1 MTDRKN
7 IFSDEQAEQIENICK
22 RLQYSVTQIQIINWL
37 RNFEKEESNIALRVL
52 NSLRYFTIP
61 DIIYEF
67 DESLKRILNKYPK
80 HDKFYLHGIGDFGKS
95 GTTLIYYI
103 KKTPTFLQ
111 NESKFKV
118 LSHLKK
124 LNQQG
129 LKSGDCLV
137 LIDDIIGS
145 GKSLQTYYK
154 HNIDQQLS
162 REQLQI
168 NTLVLCL
175 AYMNESIKLLNET
188 INNLQIFGTGYIK
201 AFSSGSSVF
210 GYRAKM
216 LPVREF
222 CFKYGIE
229 LFEQYDRELKKQVKH
244 PLGFNNS
251 QSLIVFAHSSP
262 NNTLPIIWSNKNN
275 WKPLYPRS
283 SYVKIS
289 QSKDFRSETIHWL
302 NIAYQ
307 LKLLQD
313 KHPGNKI
320 YFHDMNYRLLAVIRL
335 KKRKSIDSLICQI
348 LGLSINELNEV
359 YTEGQHL
366 TLFDI
371 SHNLTAK
378 ADELYDQVK
387 RKIRI
392 AATQDKR
399 KYKKED
405 NEQKIYVPKIFLG
418 KS

>member
-1 MTDRKN
+1 MTGRKN
-7 IFSDEQAEQIENICK
+7 IVSNEQAEQIESICK
-22 RLQYSVTQIQIINWL
+22 RLQHSVTQIQIINWL

-52 NSLRYFTIP
+52 NSLRYFSIP

-67 DESLKRILNKYPK
+67 DESIKRILNEYPK
-80 HDKFYLHGIGDFGKS
+80 HDKYYLHGIGDFGES

-103 KKTPTFLQ
+103 KKTPTYQQ

-124 LNQQG
+124 LKQQG

-145 GKSLQTYYK
+145 GKSLQTYYN
-154 HNIDQQLS
+154 HNISQQLS
-162 REQLQI
+162 KEQI
-168 NTLVLCL
+168 KIKTLVLCL

-188 INNLQIFGTGYIK
+188 IDNLKIFGTGYVK

-210 GYRAKM
+210 GYRPKM

-229 LFEQYDRELKKQVKH
+229 LFECYDRELKKQVKH

-275 WKPLYPRS
+275 WQPLYPRS

-307 LKLLQD
+307 LNLLQ
-313 KHPGNKI
+313 NKQSLNYV

-335 KKRKSIDSLICQI
+335 KKRKSIDSIICQI

-359 YTEGQHL
+359 YTQGQSL
-366 TLFDI
+366 TFFDNLL
-371 SHNLTAK
+371 NLTIN
-378 ADELYDQVK
+378 ADEIYDQIK
-387 RKIRI
+387 RKIKI
-392 AATQDKR
+392 ANTQERR
-399 KYKKED
+399 KYRKE
-405 NEQKIYVPKIFLG
+405 NNGQKIYVPKIFLG